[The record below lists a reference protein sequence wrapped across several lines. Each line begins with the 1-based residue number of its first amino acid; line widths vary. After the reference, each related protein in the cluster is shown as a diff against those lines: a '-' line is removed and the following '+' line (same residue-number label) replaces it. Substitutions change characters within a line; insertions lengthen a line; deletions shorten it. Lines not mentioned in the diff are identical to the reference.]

1 LKESYITF
9 VLPIGGQVF
18 SYAQLVEID
27 KLLERNTRRHE
38 IVIIAPF
45 TGVISGNS
53 DSLEFS
59 GPVSIVFTAL
69 NANQNSALN
78 AGLARSVGDFI
89 VEWYGST
96 ESLSDQTFSS
106 LLGPTDFGIELVEL
120 EFANSRI
127 VSKIFY
133 KLVNS
138 LRSSGV
144 PVRKIVGRSYS
155 RRALGQILNAVTIEP
170 QFSILFAELS
180 LPRKVVKTDISL
192 AVKESLQYRTAQGVA
207 LLLKGS
213 RFGTV
218 VPLLLAAISTVFGVG
233 VSIYATVLYLTV
245 GKSPEGW
252 TTLMIIIG
260 LGQASILALL
270 GLTWSRIDSIAR
282 GLSGKT
288 DATAEVI
295 VIPPK
300 L

>member
-1 LKESYITF
+1 MKESYITF
-9 VLPIGGQVF
+9 VLPIGDQIL
-18 SYAQLVEID
+18 SYAQLIEID
-27 KLLERNTRRHE
+27 KLLDRNTRKHE

-45 TGVISGNS
+45 TAVISGNS
-53 DSLEFS
+53 DSVGFS
-59 GPVSIVFTAL
+59 GPVSFVFTAL
-69 NANQNSALN
+69 NATQNSALT

-89 VEWYGST
+89 LEWYGST
-96 ESLSDQTFSS
+96 ESLTDQTLSS
-106 LLGPTDFGIELVEL
+106 LLDPTDFGVELVEL
-120 EFANSRI
+120 EMANSRI

-133 KLVNS
+133 KIVNS
-138 LRSSGV
+138 LRPSRV

-155 RRALGQILNAVTIEP
+155 RRALGQILNAVTVEP
-170 QFSILFAELS
+170 QFNILFAELS
-180 LPRKVVKTDISL
+180 LPRKIVKTDISA
-192 AVKESLQYRTAQGVA
+192 AVKQSLQYRIAQGAV

-218 VPLLLAAISTVFGVG
+218 IPLSLAAISAVFGVC
-233 VSIYATVLYLTV
+233 VSIYAIVLYLTV

-282 GLSGKT
+282 GISGKT
-288 DATAEVI
+288 DVTAEVV

-300 L
+300 F

>member
-1 LKESYITF
+1 MKESYITF

>member
-1 LKESYITF
+1 LKESYVTF
-9 VLPIGGQVF
+9 VLPIGDQILT
-18 SYAQLVEID
+18 YAQLIEID

>member
-1 LKESYITF
+1 LKESYVTF
-9 VLPIGGQVF
+9 VLPIGDQILT
-18 SYAQLVEID
+18 YAQLIEID

-45 TGVISGNS
+45 TGVISGKS
-53 DSLEFS
+53 DSFEFS
-59 GPVSIVFTAL
+59 GPVSVVFTAL
-69 NANQNSALN
+69 NANQNSVLN

-89 VEWYGST
+89 IEWYGST

-106 LLGPTDFGIELVEL
+106 LLTPTDFGVELVEL
-120 EFANSRI
+120 EIANSQI

-155 RRALGQILNAVTIEP
+155 RRALGQILNAVTVEP

-180 LPRKVVKTDISL
+180 LPRKVVKTDISV
-192 AVKESLQYRTAQGVA
+192 AVKESLHHRITQGVA

-218 VPLLLAAISTVFGVG
+218 VPLLLAAIFTVFGVS

-282 GLSGKT
+282 GISGKT
-288 DATAEVI
+288 DATAEVF